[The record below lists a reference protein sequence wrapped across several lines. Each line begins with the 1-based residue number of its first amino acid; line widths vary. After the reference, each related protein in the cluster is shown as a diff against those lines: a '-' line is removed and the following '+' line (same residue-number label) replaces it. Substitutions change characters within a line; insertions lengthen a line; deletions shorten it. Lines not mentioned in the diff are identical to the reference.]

1 VGQKIEVLETPN
13 ELTLI
18 RIFKSILETFVA
30 ANGFFDP
37 IKKQVDGVVRATI
50 ELYVKIIKEKLP
62 IPSKFHYTFNLRDIS
77 KVFQGLLQMKSTTVR
92 DADTF
97 GKLWFH

>member
-1 VGQKIEVLETPN
+1 
-13 ELTLI
+13 
-18 RIFKSILETFVA
+18 
-30 ANGFFDP
+30 
-37 IKKQVDGVVRATI
+37 
-50 ELYVKIIKEKLP
+50 
-62 IPSKFHYTFNLRDIS
+62 LRDIS